1 LAPKEDRLRLLK
13 AVKANLSP
21 IFVAFADKERII
33 QRTYDQR
40 LAAQKPFID
49 ITDEYKVN
57 HKVWRLDSPEMIA
70 KIQASLKDKNIFIAD
85 GHHRYEVACAFRQEM
100 KKKLGA
106 VSGEEDFN
114 YIMSYFTNAESRD
127 LTIFPV
133 HRLVKLPAQFNM
145 ADFKAALSECFHLEE
160 VKDKASFFFLMEKGG
175 RTENVLG
182 LYKEGRFWLLR
193 LKNIRI
199 LDKMIAD
206 KPKEYRLLDVAILNS
221 LILKNI
227 LKMSLEANEDI
238 LYSPDAEQFIERV
251 DNAKGYIAF
260 LLNPVKMQQVSAVAL
275 TGNRMPPKSTYFY
288 PKVLSGLVI
297 NKFS

>member
-1 LAPKEDRLRLLK
+1 
-13 AVKANLSP
+13 
-21 IFVAFADKERII
+21 
-33 QRTYDQR
+33 
-40 LAAQKPFID
+40 
-49 ITDEYKVN
+49 
-57 HKVWRLDSPEMIA
+57 
-70 KIQASLKDKNIFIAD
+70 
-85 GHHRYEVACAFRQEM
+85 
-100 KKKLGA
+100 
-106 VSGEEDFN
+106 
-114 YIMSYFTNAESRD
+114 
-127 LTIFPV
+127 
-133 HRLVKLPAQFNM
+133 
-145 ADFKAALSECFHLEE
+145 
-160 VKDKASFFFLMEKGG
+160 
-175 RTENVLG
+175 

-206 KPKEYRLLDVAILNS
+206 KTKEYRLLDVAILNS